1 VDLACGFDEVLKMS
15 TCKEVTQVDKFAVP
29 LILDVDGTPAVLA
42 GRNVAAGLA
51 LADVVLQEKSWHHSP
66 VNVDGVLRA
75 DDSEGNDG
83 LDLSVHS
90 SLLRVILL
98 VLVRVHPD
106 VVEGELLLDAVL
118 ELLALLKRERVG
130 LCDDWNNVDSLAQ
143 LLEDNNVDWLETV
156 AGRWNEVEAAVD
168 ASVLDVARVM
178 LVTVVLLLE
187 PDNTYR
193 SRWAVSS
200 FLR

>member
-1 VDLACGFDEVLKMS
+1 VDLACGFDEILEVS
-15 TCKEVTQVDKFAVP
+15 TCKEVTQVDEFAMP
-29 LILDVDGTPAVLA
+29 FILYVDGTPAGLA
-42 GRNVAAGLA
+42 GGDVAADLV
-51 LADVVLQEKSWHHSP
+51 LADVVVEEKFRHHSP

-83 LDLSVHS
+83 LYLSVHS
-90 SLLRVILL
+90 SLLRVVLL

-118 ELLALLKRERVG
+118 ELLALLKRERIG

-156 AGRWNEVEAAVD
+156 AGR
-168 ASVLDVARVM
+168 
-178 LVTVVLLLE
+178 
-187 PDNTYR
+187 
-193 SRWAVSS
+193 
-200 FLR
+200 